1 MSTIFAERKT
11 AMDKKIVTGKTC
23 LVTGGGGSIG
33 SVLVRQLAALGAG
46 KIVIA
51 DINEN
56 GAYDVKCDIG
66 DTVRVE
72 IASVRDCNRMESIFR
87 EYRPSLVFHAAAH
100 KHVPFMEQNPEE
112 AVKNNIR
119 GTEITA
125 ELAEKY
131 AASHFVLISTDKA
144 VEPISIMGASKRIC
158 EMLVYEKSLTS
169 KATKFFTVRFGN
181 VVNSNGSVIPLF
193 RRQLE
198 KGVLTVTDPKVTRY
212 FMSVSEAVSLVINSL
227 AAAKGGEIFVADMGR
242 SKSILEIAERVI
254 REGGREPYSDV
265 EIKFT
270 GLRQGDKLSE
280 KLFYDFEQAEKTQ
293 TDKLFRVQGSSIE
306 GLTEIIK
313 ELYSLA
319 QNMDRQGIRKKIF
332 EINRRF

>member
-1 MSTIFAERKT
+1 
-11 AMDKKIVTGKTC
+11 MDKKIVTGKTC

-33 SVLVRQLAALGAG
+33 SMLVRQLAALGAG
-46 KIVIA
+46 TIVIA

-66 DTVRVE
+66 DTVCVE

-87 EYRPSLVFHAAAH
+87 EYRPELVFHAAAH

-125 ELAEKY
+125 ELAGKY
-131 AASHFVLISTDKA
+131 GASHFVLISTDKA

-158 EMLVYEKSLTS
+158 EMLVYEKSLISEGTR
-169 KATKFFTVRFGN
+169 FFTVRFGN

-193 RRQLE
+193 RKQLE
-198 KGVLTVTDPKVTRY
+198 RGVLTVTDPKVTRY
-212 FMSVSEAVSLVINSL
+212 FMSVSEAVSLVINAL
-227 AAAKGGEIFVADMGR
+227 AIAEGGEVFVADMGDSR
-242 SKSILEIAERVI
+242 SILEIAERII
-254 REGGREPYSDV
+254 REGGREPYKDV
-265 EIKFT
+265 KIQFT
-270 GLRQGDKLSE
+270 ELRQGDKLSE

-306 GLTEIIK
+306 GLTEIIA
-313 ELYSLA
+313 ELYCLA
-319 QNMDRQGIRKKIF
+319 ENADRTGIRKKIF

>member
-1 MSTIFAERKT
+1 MNEIIA
-11 AMDKKIVTGKTC
+11 GKTC

-33 SVLVRQLAALGAG
+33 SELVRHLAALGAG
-46 KIVIA
+46 TIVLA

-56 GAYDVKCDIG
+56 GAYDVKCEVG
-66 DTVRVE
+66 DAVKVE
-72 IASVRDCNRMESIFR
+72 IASVRDCDRMNRIFN

-125 ELAEKY
+125 ALAEQY
-131 AASHFVLISTDKA
+131 GASHFVLISTDKA

-158 EMLVYEKSLTS
+158 EMLIFEKSLTA
-169 KATKFFTVRFGN
+169 KNTKFFTVRFGN

-193 RRQLE
+193 KKQL
-198 KGVLTVTDPKVTRY
+198 KRGVITVTDPEATRY
-212 FMSVSEAVSLVINSL
+212 FMSIPEAVGLVINALSI
-227 AAAKGGEIFVADMGR
+227 AEGGEVFVADMGE
-242 SKSILEIAERVI
+242 SKNILEIAEQVI
-254 REGGREPYSDV
+254 RESGKEPYKDV
-265 EIKFT
+265 KIEFT

-280 KLFYDFEQAEKTQ
+280 RLFYDFERAEKTKI
-293 TDKLFRVQGSSIE
+293 DKLFRVNGSSVE
-306 GLTEIIK
+306 GLPDIIT

-319 QNMDRQGIRKKIF
+319 KQGDREGIRKRIF
-332 EINRRF
+332 NI